1 MRLIALFLLLG
12 LFSLQAESQDWS
24 TWGNLRFGMTPDE
37 VKAVFQDRLQ
47 PTGSSRSGDA
57 TYVVNSVTVG
67 RAQGAAQLRFDPQT
81 QTLRGVIL
89 DFGLNTGSCKAT
101 PEVSMQRYWS
111 ILDVSDALVRKYGI
125 PTDLMNWPVETKF
138 HEDLRQEAPGS
149 MVSRKWIL
157 PAQTI
162 QSSVVASC
170 NSFRLTVSYFPAA
183 IAPEI

>member
-1 MRLIALFLLLG
+1 MRLIALFCVG
-12 LFSLQAESQDWS
+12 LFSLSAESQDAF

-37 VKAVFQDRLQ
+37 VKTVFNSRLQ
-47 PTGSSRSGDA
+47 PTGSSRSGDMA
-57 TYVVNSVTVG
+57 YAVSGVTVG
-67 RAQGAAQLRFDPQT
+67 RAQGTARLRFDPQT
-81 QTLRGVIL
+81 QTLRGITL

-101 PEVSMQRYWS
+101 PEVTMQRYWS
-111 ILDVSDALVRKYGI
+111 ILDVSDALIRKYGV

-138 HEDLRQEAPGS
+138 LEDLRQETQNPI
-149 MVSRKWIL
+149 VSRKWVL

-162 QSSVVASC
+162 NSAVVASC